1 MELPSRA
8 RCESFSKLQPCRLQL
23 TNLLS
28 GWKNMKTVYL
38 PDHLGIVDERNVKL
52 SMLAESRNYL
62 LRHYCCGDTF

>member
-1 MELPSRA
+1 
-8 RCESFSKLQPCRLQL
+8 
-23 TNLLS
+23 
-28 GWKNMKTVYL
+28 MKTVYL